1 MIESTP
7 RIVTGIFAFTGAGY
21 GAPVVPEGLPSYS
34 VPDDKRAQ
42 LIYLRAGN
50 STDEMVVLILL
61 RNGAPMRL
69 FPLGAKSGQHVSLA
83 VIEDLFPDTKL
94 DVQIAAPDGLSGML
108 ALDMG
113 LVEI

>member
-7 RIVTGIFAFTGAGY
+7 RIITGIFGFTGAGY
-21 GAPVVPEGLPSYS
+21 DNPVVPQGLPSYS

-42 LIYLRAGN
+42 LVYLRAGN
-50 STDEMVVLILL
+50 STDEMIVLI
-61 RNGAPMRL
+61 
-69 FPLGAKSGQHVSLA
+69 QHVSLA